1 MLIKHGEEVDSAVKR
16 SAAGVAFSHAGRR
29 SFLPAELRIFAD
41 FSDFSKICIMQL
53 TKLPN
58 GSIITNKE

>member
-1 MLIKHGEEVDSAVKR
+1 MKIKHGEEVNSAVKR

-29 SFLPAELRIFAD
+29 SFLPAEVA
-41 FSDFSKICIMQL
+41 DFSKICIMQL